1 MKYQVGDLLFVEAG
15 SWLPQTPE
23 EFYIVKCIDHSDDEE
38 EYSYILHSITHSE
51 TEYYINKNWVERWC
65 NKIG

>member
-1 MKYQVGDLLFVEAG
+1 MKYEVGDLLFVEAG

-23 EFYIVKCIDHSDDEE
+23 EYYLVKCIDHSDDEE

-51 TEYYINKNWVERWC
+51 TEYINNRWVERWC